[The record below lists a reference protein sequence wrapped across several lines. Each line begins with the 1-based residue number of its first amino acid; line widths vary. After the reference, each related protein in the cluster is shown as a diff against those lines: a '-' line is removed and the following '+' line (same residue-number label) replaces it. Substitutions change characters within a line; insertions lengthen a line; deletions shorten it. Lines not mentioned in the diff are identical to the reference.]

1 MKNIDLRFG
10 AKLAVLLPLLL
21 NLSVSY
27 ATENQTMDTPDA
39 APASS
44 SSSSS
49 SPISGA
55 QSYSLTDVQRAE
67 LVTKAEAGDAEAA
80 FRLSLYYTFASSDE
94 AQRTRWLTVAA
105 KAGHVV
111 AQHNLAYDLY
121 MSGKDLAEA
130 AHWAAESSKSGN
142 AEAGDLLKEIEAAR
156 AKARGSRP

>member
-10 AKLAVLLPLLL
+10 VKPALLLPLLL
-21 NLSVSY
+21 LSLSVSY
-27 ATENQTMDTPDA
+27 ATQNQTMDTPDA

-44 SSSSS
+44 SSS
-49 SPISGA
+49 PISGA
-55 QSYSLTDVQRAE
+55 QSYALTDAQRAE
-67 LVTKAEAGDAEAA
+67 LITKAEAGDAEAA
-80 FRLSLYYTFASSDE
+80 FRLSLYYTFTSSDDV
-94 AQRTRWLTVAA
+94 QRIRWLTIAA

-130 AHWAAESSKSGN
+130 AHWAAESAKNGN

>member
-44 SSSSS
+44 SS
-49 SPISGA
+49 PISGA
-55 QSYSLTDVQRAE
+55 QSYALTDAQRAE
-67 LVTKAEAGDAEAA
+67 LITKAEAGDVEAA
-80 FRLSLYYTFASSDE
+80 FRLSLYYTFTSSDDV
-94 AQRTRWLTVAA
+94 QRIRWLTIAA

>member
-27 ATENQTMDTPDA
+27 ATENQAMDKPDA
-39 APASS
+39 APAS

-80 FRLSLYYTFASSDE
+80 FRLSLYYTFVSSDDV
-94 AQRTRWLTVAA
+94 QRTRWLTAAA

-130 AHWAAESSKSGN
+130 AHWAAESAKNGN

>member
-1 MKNIDLRFG
+1 MKNIDLGFG
-10 AKLAVLLPLLL
+10 AKLALLLPLLL

-39 APASS
+39 GPA

-55 QSYSLTDVQRAE
+55 QTYSLTDAQRAD
-67 LVTKAEAGDAEAA
+67 LAAKAETGDAEAA

-94 AQRTRWLTVAA
+94 AQRIRWLTIAA

-121 MSGKDLAEA
+121 MSGKDLAGA
-130 AHWAAESSKSGN
+130 AHWAAESAKNGN
-142 AEAGDLLKEIEAAR
+142 AEAGDLLKEIEVAR
-156 AKARGSRP
+156 AKARGSHP

>member
-10 AKLAVLLPLLL
+10 VKLAVLLPLLL
-21 NLSVSY
+21 NLSASY
-27 ATENQTMDTPDA
+27 ATQNQTMDTPDA

-44 SSSSS
+44 SSS
-49 SPISGA
+49 PISGA
-55 QSYSLTDVQRAE
+55 QSYALTDAQRAE
-67 LVTKAEAGDAEAA
+67 LITKAEAGDAEAA
-80 FRLSLYYTFASSDE
+80 FRLSLYYTFTSSDDV
-94 AQRTRWLTVAA
+94 QRIRWLTIAA

>member
-10 AKLAVLLPLLL
+10 VKVAVLLPLLL
-21 NLSVSY
+21 NFPVSY
-27 ATENQTMDTPDA
+27 ATENQTMDKPEA
-39 APASS
+39 APT
-44 SSSSS
+44 SS

-55 QSYSLTDVQRAE
+55 QSYALTDAQRAD
-67 LVTKAEAGDAEAA
+67 LAAKAEAGDAEAA

-130 AHWAAESSKSGN
+130 AHWAAESAKNGN
-142 AEAGDLLKEIEAAR
+142 AEAGGLLKEIEAAR
-156 AKARGSRP
+156 AKSRGSRP

>member
-1 MKNIDLRFG
+1 
-10 AKLAVLLPLLL
+10 
-21 NLSVSY
+21 
-27 ATENQTMDTPDA
+27 MDTPDA
-39 APASS
+39 GPA
-44 SSSSS
+44 SSS

-55 QSYSLTDVQRAE
+55 RSFALTDAQRAE
-67 LVTKAEAGDAEAA
+67 LVAKAEAGDAEAA
-80 FRLSLYYTFASSDE
+80 FRLSLYYTFASSDDV
-94 AQRTRWLTVAA
+94 QRTRWLTVAA

-130 AHWAAESSKSGN
+130 AHWAAESAKNGN

>member
-10 AKLAVLLPLLL
+10 AKLALLLPLLL

-44 SSSSS
+44 SS
-49 SPISGA
+49 PISGA
-55 QSYSLTDVQRAE
+55 QSYALTDAQRAE
-67 LVTKAEAGDAEAA
+67 LITKAESGDAEAA
-80 FRLSLYYTFASSDE
+80 FRLSLYYTFTSSDE

>member
-1 MKNIDLRFG
+1 MEK
-10 AKLAVLLPLLL
+10 
-21 NLSVSY
+21 
-27 ATENQTMDTPDA
+27 PDA

-44 SSSSS
+44 SS
-49 SPISGA
+49 PISGA
-55 QSYSLTDVQRAE
+55 RSFALTDAQRAE

-80 FRLSLYYTFASSDE
+80 FRLSLYYTFASSDDV
-94 AQRTRWLTVAA
+94 QRTRWLTAAA

-130 AHWAAESSKSGN
+130 AHWAAESAKNGN
-142 AEAGDLLKEIEAAR
+142 AEAGDLLKEIEAAC

>member
-10 AKLAVLLPLLL
+10 AKLALLLPLLL

-44 SSSSS
+44 SS
-49 SPISGA
+49 PISGA
-55 QSYSLTDVQRAE
+55 QSYALTDAQRAE
-67 LVTKAEAGDAEAA
+67 LITKAESGDAEAA
-80 FRLSLYYTFASSDE
+80 FRLSLYYTFTSSDDV
-94 AQRTRWLTVAA
+94 QRIRWLTIAA

>member
-1 MKNIDLRFG
+1 
-10 AKLAVLLPLLL
+10 
-21 NLSVSY
+21 
-27 ATENQTMDTPDA
+27 MDKPDA
-39 APASS
+39 APV
-44 SSSSS
+44 SSS

-55 QSYSLTDVQRAE
+55 QSYALTDAQRAE
-67 LVTKAEAGDAEAA
+67 LITKAEAGDAEAA
-80 FRLSLYYTFASSDE
+80 FRLSLYYTFSSSDDV
-94 AQRTRWLTVAA
+94 QRTRWLTVAV

-130 AHWAAESSKSGN
+130 AHWAAESSKNGN

>member
-1 MKNIDLRFG
+1 
-10 AKLAVLLPLLL
+10 
-21 NLSVSY
+21 
-27 ATENQTMDTPDA
+27 MDKPDA
-39 APASS
+39 APASSS

-55 QSYSLTDVQRAE
+55 QSYALTDAQRAE
-67 LVTKAEAGDAEAA
+67 LITKAEAGDAEAA
-80 FRLSLYYTFASSDE
+80 FRLSLYYTFTSSDDV
-94 AQRTRWLTVAA
+94 QRIRWLTIAA

-121 MSGKDLAEA
+121 MGGKDLAEA

>member
-44 SSSSS
+44 SS
-49 SPISGA
+49 PISGA
-55 QSYSLTDVQRAE
+55 QSYALTDAQRAE
-67 LVTKAEAGDAEAA
+67 LITKAESGDAEAA
-80 FRLSLYYTFASSDE
+80 FRLSLYYTFTSSDDV
-94 AQRTRWLTVAA
+94 QRIRWLTIAA

>member
-44 SSSSS
+44 SS
-49 SPISGA
+49 PISGA
-55 QSYSLTDVQRAE
+55 QSYALTDAQRAE
-67 LVTKAEAGDAEAA
+67 LITKAESGDAEAA
-80 FRLSLYYTFASSDE
+80 FRLSLYYTFTSSDDV
-94 AQRTRWLTVAA
+94 QRIRWLTIAA

-142 AEAGDLLKEIEAAR
+142 AEAGDLLKEIEPAR

>member
-1 MKNIDLRFG
+1 MKNIDLGFG
-10 AKLAVLLPLLL
+10 AKLALLLPLLL

-27 ATENQTMDTPDA
+27 ATENQAMDKPDA
-39 APASS
+39 GPA
-44 SSSSS
+44 SSS
-49 SPISGA
+49 SPISSA
-55 QSYSLTDVQRAE
+55 RSFALTDTQRAE
-67 LVTKAEAGDAEAA
+67 LAAKAEAGDAEAA
-80 FRLSLYYTFASSDE
+80 FRLSLYYTFSSSDDV
-94 AQRTRWLTVAA
+94 QRTRWLTVAA

-130 AHWAAESSKSGN
+130 AHWAAESSKNGN

>member
-21 NLSVSY
+21 NLPVSY
-27 ATENQTMDTPDA
+27 ATENQAMDKPDA
-39 APASS
+39 APA
-44 SSSSS
+44 SSS

-55 QSYSLTDVQRAE
+55 QSYSLTDAQRAE
-67 LVTKAEAGDAEAA
+67 LITKAEAGDAEAA
-80 FRLSLYYTFASSDE
+80 FRLSLYYTFTSSDDV
-94 AQRTRWLTVAA
+94 QRIRWLTIAA

-121 MSGKDLAEA
+121 MGGKDLAEA

>member
-44 SSSSS
+44 SS
-49 SPISGA
+49 PISGA
-55 QSYSLTDVQRAE
+55 QSYALTDAQRAE
-67 LVTKAEAGDAEAA
+67 LITKAESGDAEAA
-80 FRLSLYYTFASSDE
+80 FRLSLYYTFTSSDDV
-94 AQRTRWLTVAA
+94 QRIRWLTIAA

-142 AEAGDLLKEIEAAR
+142 AEAGDLLREIEAAR

>member
-1 MKNIDLRFG
+1 MKNIDLGFG

-21 NLSVSY
+21 NLSASY
-27 ATENQTMDTPDA
+27 ATENQAMDKPDA
-39 APASS
+39 GPAS

-55 QSYSLTDVQRAE
+55 QSYALTDAQRAD

-80 FRLSLYYTFASSDE
+80 FRLSLYYTFSSSDDV
-94 AQRTRWLTVAA
+94 QRTRWLTVAA

-130 AHWAAESSKSGN
+130 ARWAAESSKNGN
-142 AEAGDLLKEIEAAR
+142 TEAADLLKEIEAAR
-156 AKARGSRP
+156 AKARGSHP

>member
-10 AKLAVLLPLLL
+10 AKLALLLPLLL

-44 SSSSS
+44 SS
-49 SPISGA
+49 PISGA
-55 QSYSLTDVQRAE
+55 QSYALTDAQRAE
-67 LVTKAEAGDAEAA
+67 LITKAESGDAEAA
-80 FRLSLYYTFASSDE
+80 FRLSLYYTFASSDDV
-94 AQRTRWLTVAA
+94 QRTRWLTAAA

-130 AHWAAESSKSGN
+130 AHWAAESAKNGN
-142 AEAGDLLKEIEAAR
+142 AEAGDLLKEIEEAR

>member
-44 SSSSS
+44 SS
-49 SPISGA
+49 PISGA
-55 QSYSLTDVQRAE
+55 QSYALTDAQRAE
-67 LVTKAEAGDAEAA
+67 LITKAESGDAEAA
-80 FRLSLYYTFASSDE
+80 FRLSLYYTFTSSDDV
-94 AQRTRWLTVAA
+94 QRIRWLTIAA

-142 AEAGDLLKEIEAAR
+142 AEAGDLLKEIEAAQ

>member
-27 ATENQTMDTPDA
+27 ATENQAMDKPDA
-39 APASS
+39 APA
-44 SSSSS
+44 SSSS

>member
-10 AKLAVLLPLLL
+10 VKPALLLPLLL
-21 NLSVSY
+21 LSLSVSY
-27 ATENQTMDTPDA
+27 ATQNQTMDTPDA

-44 SSSSS
+44 SSS
-49 SPISGA
+49 PISGA
-55 QSYSLTDVQRAE
+55 QSYALTDAQRAE
-67 LVTKAEAGDAEAA
+67 LITKAEAGDAEAA
-80 FRLSLYYTFASSDE
+80 FRLSLYYTFTSSDDV
-94 AQRTRWLTVAA
+94 QRIRWLTIAA

>member
-44 SSSSS
+44 SS
-49 SPISGA
+49 PISGA
-55 QSYSLTDVQRAE
+55 QSYALTDAQRAE
-67 LVTKAEAGDAEAA
+67 LITKAESGDAEAA
-80 FRLSLYYTFASSDE
+80 FRLSLYYTFTSSDDV
-94 AQRTRWLTVAA
+94 QRIRWLTIAA

-142 AEAGDLLKEIEAAR
+142 A
-156 AKARGSRP
+156 

>member
-39 APASS
+39 APASA
-44 SSSSS
+44 S

-55 QSYSLTDVQRAE
+55 QSYALTDAQRAE
-67 LVTKAEAGDAEAA
+67 LITKAESGDAEAA
-80 FRLSLYYTFASSDE
+80 FRLSLYYTFTSSDDV
-94 AQRTRWLTVAA
+94 QRIRWLTIAA

>member
-10 AKLAVLLPLLL
+10 TKLAVLLPLLL
-21 NLSVSY
+21 NLSASY
-27 ATENQTMDTPDA
+27 ATQNQTMDTPDA

-44 SSSSS
+44 SS
-49 SPISGA
+49 PISGA
-55 QSYSLTDVQRAE
+55 QSYALTDAQRAE
-67 LVTKAEAGDAEAA
+67 LITKAEAGDAEAA
-80 FRLSLYYTFASSDE
+80 FRLSLYYTFTSSDDV
-94 AQRTRWLTVAA
+94 QRIRWLTIAA

-121 MSGKDLAEA
+121 MGGKDLAEA